1 MCSDH
6 VTNKSVPNPESKPS
20 QPNQI
25 VDKRSMMLI
34 SVQIPVHM
42 LRQLEQLVL
51 QGKYP
56 NRSEAI
62 RYAIRDFIRREI
74 KEE

>member
-1 MCSDH
+1 
-6 VTNKSVPNPESKPS
+6 
-20 QPNQI
+20 
-25 VDKRSMMLI
+25 MMLI